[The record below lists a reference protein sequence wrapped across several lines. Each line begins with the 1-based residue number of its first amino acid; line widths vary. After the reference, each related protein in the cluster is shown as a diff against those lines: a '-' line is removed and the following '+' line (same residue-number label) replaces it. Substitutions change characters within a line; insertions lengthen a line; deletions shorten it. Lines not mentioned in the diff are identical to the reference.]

1 MKKVL
6 FSLFACLLL
15 VALVLPA
22 CGDGE
27 VPTGPTIKV
36 GVIGPMQYTQGQHH
50 WWGAEMARDEI
61 NAAGGI
67 TVGDE
72 TYMIQLIQADSNEIN
87 STTDAAAA
95 MERLITVD
103 KADFV
108 VGGFRTEAVF
118 PMQEVAM
125 DYKTI
130 YFNCGAATLALNT
143 PVFDDY
149 DRYKYYFRATPFPSN
164 YLVSN
169 TLFTVGMAGAI
180 IKEDTGLQRP
190 LKVAICA
197 EGAEWADGMV
207 NALNGLIPSR
217 LGMEVVGT
225 WRPSPT
231 ATDCNA
237 EMTAMEAAGADIIC
251 TTISGPLGIPYARS
265 WGELEVPAASV
276 GINVESQDVDFW
288 DATGGFGNYETSLSS
303 YGKGVA
309 QSDLTIPFVDA
320 FIEKTGEIP
329 NYNAATYDAIY
340 TMKWAMEQAGTVDD
354 NDALVAQIEKFEGP
368 TTAAPNFTYTG
379 MDAPLKNPHDVTYGP
394 GRSTGLACQWQD
406 GEIVIIWPNPDYATD
421 EDWAAVSYPGIVK
434 WKAPPRVID
443 RLKAEAATE
452 EPAAPAE
459 EPAAP
464 AEEPAAPAEEPAAP
478 AEEPAA
484 GVATSYEAATYTND
498 EYGFTVQYPTDWEYR
513 DDLVTTEYHLAAF
526 GVPAFLPGVS
536 MGILGVDA
544 PVTEEWVLQ
553 TFKDMN
559 NANPNVRTDITEETL
574 ADGTPA
580 YTYTITYLSPT
591 QYEVKAYCLDADK
604 GDHRIRVW
612 AWTVEAFEPYNEELF
627 SEIVHT
633 LTFK

>member
-6 FSLFACLLL
+6 FLLFACLLL

-22 CGDGE
+22 CDDGDDGA
-27 VPTGPTIKV
+27 VIKI

-61 NAAGGI
+61 NAAGGVK
-67 TVGDE
+67 VGDE
-72 TYMIQLIQADSNEIN
+72 TYMIKLIQADSNEIN
-87 STTDAAAA
+87 STTDAASA

-103 KADFV
+103 NAQFV

-130 YFNCGAATLALNT
+130 YVNCGAATLALNT

-169 TLFTVGMAGAI
+169 VLFTVGMAGAI
-180 IKEDTGLQRP
+180 IKEETGLQRP

-217 LGMEVVGT
+217 LGMEVVGI

-265 WGELEVPAASV
+265 WGELEVEAASV
-276 GINVESQDVDFW
+276 GINVESQDVGFW
-288 DATGGFGNYETSLSS
+288 DATAGFGNFETSLSS

-309 QSDLTIPFVDA
+309 QSALTVPFVDA

-340 TMKWAMEQAGTVDD
+340 TLKDCIERAGSFD
-354 NDALVAQIEKFEGP
+354 NDAIVAEMEKWEGP
-368 TTAAPNFTYTG
+368 TTAAPLFKYTG

-394 GRSTGLACQWQD
+394 GNSTGLACQWQD
-406 GEIVIIWPNPDYATD
+406 GELVIIWPNADYATD
-421 EDWAAVSYPGIVK
+421 DAWKAVKYPGIVK
-434 WKAPPRVID
+434 WKAPPRLIE

-452 EPAAPAE
+452 EPAAPVE
-459 EPAAP
+459 PTEPTEPTKPTEPTEPAA
-464 AEEPAAPAEEPAAP
+464 
-478 AEEPAA
+478 A
-484 GVATSYEAATYTND
+484 GATSFAAATYTND
-498 EYGFTVQYPTDWEYR
+498 EYGFSIQYPKDWVER
-513 DDLVTTEYHLAAF
+513 PDLLLSPYHINAF
-526 GVPAFLPGVS
+526 SVSAFLPGVT
-536 MGILGVDA
+536 MMAYDA
-544 PVTEEWVLQ
+544 AEPVTADWIVKSM
-553 TFKDMN
+553 KDAG
-559 NANPNVRTDITEETL
+559 NANPKVKSDLKEVTL
-574 ADGTPA
+574 SDGTKA
-580 YTYTITYLSPT
+580 TQYELTYLSPT
-591 QYEVKAYCLDADK
+591 NYEVRAVVVDADK
-604 GDHRIRVW
+604 DGKRIRVVS
-612 AWTVEAFEPYNEELF
+612 WTVEAFEPFNEALQT
-627 SEIVHT
+627 EIANT